1 MNRRT
6 FNLRIGALMA
16 AGSLPAGRAL
26 AAADVKLPSLI
37 NLIVPFA
44 PGGGTDQLARE
55 FVQTV
60 APRFEGSNIV
70 VENRPGANGAIA
82 SRYVSKQK
90 NDGGSLLLGSSST
103 QALGPLLVKSEVDP
117 INDLVPVSL
126 LAETA
131 NALAVSSESRIKSLD
146 EYIEAAKKQP
156 MTFGS
161 FGAGSSGHL
170 YGLMLAG
177 ATGAQ
182 LSHIPYKG
190 SSQAVTDLLGGHV
203 DSVFLT
209 TNSLDGLARDGKVR
223 VLAVTGPRR
232 TGLFPDVPTFSEL
245 GVKSLD
251 FNGWFGLFASKGTP
265 MEIARQ
271 IAGRAAA
278 AGQNPEFAK
287 RMKAQGYDWVGAGPQ
302 ELDRAMRS
310 SIEIYKQIL
319 SKNPIQV

>member
-1 MNRRT
+1 MNRRH
-6 FNLRIGALMA
+6 FNLQIGALMA
-16 AGSLPAGRAL
+16 AGLLPTARVL
-26 AAADVKLPSLI
+26 AADTKLPNLI
-37 NLIVPFA
+37 NLVVPFA

-55 FVQTV
+55 FVQAV
-60 APRFEGSNIV
+60 VPRFEGSNIV

-82 SRYVSKQK
+82 SRHVSKQK

-131 NALAVSSESRIKSLD
+131 NALAVSSESQIKSLD
-146 EYIEAAKKQP
+146 AYIEAAKKQAV
-156 MTFGS
+156 TFGS

-177 ATGAQ
+177 VTGAQ
-182 LSHIPYKG
+182 LTHIPYKG
-190 SSQAVTDLLGGHV
+190 SSQAITDLLGGHV

-232 TGLFPDVPTFSEL
+232 TGLFPGVPTFSEL

-251 FNGWFGLFASKGTP
+251 FNGWFGLFAPKGTP
-265 MEIARQ
+265 TAVAQDIAD
-271 IAGRAAA
+271 RAAS
-278 AGQNPEFAK
+278 AGNNPDFAK
-287 RMKAQGYDWVGAGPQ
+287 RMKAQGYDWVGAGPK
-302 ELDRAMRS
+302 EMDHALRS
-310 SIEIYKQIL
+310 SIEVYKQIL